1 MVDNSGEECA
11 ICLSLGAPV
20 REAGCTKTST
30 GGGTNQRV
38 GVGGGVEAPGS
49 EGAVRAA
56 DGRRR
61 DRIRARRE

>member
-1 MVDNSGEECA
+1 MDDNSGEECA

-30 GGGTNQRV
+30 GGGTNQW
-38 GVGGGVEAPGS
+38 GGAGS

-56 DGRRR
+56 DGLETRQ
-61 DRIRARRE
+61 DQSKT